1 MLTYDFEPLY
11 RTVVGLDTLAH
22 LLETMSP
29 SGQALDGGPPYD
41 IQSDGEDHYRIT
53 LNVAGFGCSDL
64 AIETQENWLVVR
76 GKKAA
81 PEPESRY
88 LYRGVAGDD
97 FEQRFQLADFVTVT
111 AANLSDGLLTIDL
124 MRQLPEPLRPRR
136 IPINRPKLSLAKK
149 ARRLLSGEQAA

>member
-1 MLTYDFEPLY
+1 MTCMLLNGGCVAMLTYDFEPLY

-81 PEPESRY
+81 PERSPAISIAESP
-88 LYRGVAGDD
+88 A
-97 FEQRFQLADFVTVT
+97 
-111 AANLSDGLLTIDL
+111 TISSNVSSS
-124 MRQLPEPLRPRR
+124 
-136 IPINRPKLSLAKK
+136 PIL
-149 ARRLLSGEQAA
+149 